1 MEFPES
7 DNRQNGFFFVASIPK
22 PVKAGFFH
30 ERTVSAHIPE
40 RLILRTSLRGVIPA
54 CFRPFNGEPQPA
66 ENATIAE
73 AIEFGGRSLP
83 AAAQLRVVAAR
94 PDTSFREARCR
105 SALDPDCNYPNPPR
119 VSDLRNKCTV
129 NRLSR
134 SGQPG
139 AAPGEGLQPAVLPSL
154 ARGFNLQIKSTF
166 FIRVGRPGDRPEC
179 ARVAGLPMGRRP
191 ARPLTRELIFN
202 RMLFTQRNS
211 VKTGGAENPAFILYN
226 ADRIRTCRQARR
238 ISAPRCVPG
247 LPDGHRAVRTGCLT
261 MKS

>member
-1 MEFPES
+1 MCNTGSSVHHDIVEFPES

-40 RLILRTSLRGVIPA
+40 RLILRTSLRGVVPA

-83 AAAQLRVVAAR
+83 AAAQLRVVAAW

-139 AAPGEGLQPAVLPSL
+139 ATPAKGCNLRFCPRWLGALTGKLKVRFSFGSGARETAPSVRGLRASRWGGV
-154 ARGFNLQIKSTF
+154 
-166 FIRVGRPGDRPEC
+166 
-179 ARVAGLPMGRRP
+179 RP
-191 ARPLTRELIFN
+191 AR
-202 RMLFTQRNS
+202 
-211 VKTGGAENPAFILYN
+211 
-226 ADRIRTCRQARR
+226 
-238 ISAPRCVPG
+238 
-247 LPDGHRAVRTGCLT
+247 
-261 MKS
+261 

>member
-40 RLILRTSLRGVIPA
+40 RLILRTSLRGVVPA

-129 NRLSR
+129 KNQFPRQRAGRTPPHREARNPRTLGAVSRAPDPNEKRTVNRLSR

-139 AAPGEGLQPAVLPSL
+139 VTPGEGLQPAVLPSL
-154 ARGFNLQIKSTF
+154 A
-166 FIRVGRPGDRPEC
+166 PG
-179 ARVAGLPMGRRP
+179 
-191 ARPLTRELIFN
+191 
-202 RMLFTQRNS
+202 
-211 VKTGGAENPAFILYN
+211 YN
-226 ADRIRTCRQARR
+226 I
-238 ISAPRCVPG
+238 
-247 LPDGHRAVRTGCLT
+247 
-261 MKS
+261 

>member
-30 ERTVSAHIPE
+30 KRTVSAHIPE
-40 RLILRTSLRGVIPA
+40 RLILRTSLRGVVPA

-105 SALDPDCNYPNPPR
+105 SALDPDCNYPTLPGCPTLEISVRLKISSR
-119 VSDLRNKCTV
+119 VSGRAGRLPIGRPATLAHSGRSPGRPTRMKNVRLIVCRVAASPESPPAKGCNLRFCP
-129 NRLSR
+129 RWL
-134 SGQPG
+134 G
-139 AAPGEGLQPAVLPSL
+139 ALTCKLKVRFLLLRFFRITGLHAQAKAGREIEKAQLFTLPSYL
-154 ARGFNLQIKSTF
+154 PEDTF
-166 FIRVGRPGDRPEC
+166 
-179 ARVAGLPMGRRP
+179 
-191 ARPLTRELIFN
+191 
-202 RMLFTQRNS
+202 
-211 VKTGGAENPAFILYN
+211 
-226 ADRIRTCRQARR
+226 RTP
-238 ISAPRCVPG
+238 SGP
-247 LPDGHRAVRTGCLT
+247 
-261 MKS
+261 

>member
-1 MEFPES
+1 MGS
-7 DNRQNGFFFVASIPK
+7 R
-22 PVKAGFFH
+22 
-30 ERTVSAHIPE
+30 
-40 RLILRTSLRGVIPA
+40 SLR
-54 CFRPFNGEPQPA
+54 RTQQSRKRLN
-66 ENATIAE
+66 
-73 AIEFGGRSLP
+73 
-83 AAAQLRVVAAR
+83 LRVVASRPRRNSGLLQPGRIPPFGRPGAAR
-94 PDTSFREARCR
+94 HSIRTVTTRTLPGCPTLE
-105 SALDPDCNYPNPPR
+105 
-119 VSDLRNKCTV
+119 KCTV

-139 AAPGEGLQPAVLPSL
+139 ATPGEGLQPAVLPSL